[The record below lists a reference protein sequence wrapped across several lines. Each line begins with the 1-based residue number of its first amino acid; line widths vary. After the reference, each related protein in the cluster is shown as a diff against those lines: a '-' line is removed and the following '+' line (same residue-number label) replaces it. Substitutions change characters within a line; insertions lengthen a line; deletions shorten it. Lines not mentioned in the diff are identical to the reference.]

1 MKKIL
6 FIGLL
11 ILIIVSSGFTVAM
24 TPIEGT
30 GASGDNTAIGKSA
43 QIKYTLNPEATDS
56 IKVGFSTAVV
66 SDFSDVTAL
75 AESEIAMNVP
85 EGSFYAELTGIYVF
99 WQIASSTNIDIIL
112 SATDMSDSSKPANHI
127 NVEKL
132 TTANGG
138 GTGGADLTLTRNSGT
153 AAGQS
158 TLSDTVLD
166 YNAIDFSNRCAGSK
180 LITVQTENISG
191 KTGSGYS
198 GTLKVEIKAEGGV

>member
-1 MKKIL
+1 MRKIL

-11 ILIIVSSGFTVAM
+11 ILIIVSSGFAVAM

-85 EGSFYAELTGIYVF
+85 EGSFYAELTDIYVF
-99 WQIASSTNIDIIL
+99 WQIASSTNIDIVL
-112 SATDMSDSSKPANHI
+112 SATDMSDGSEPVNYI

-138 GTGGADLTLTRNSGT
+138 GSGGANLTLTRNSGT
-153 AAGQS
+153 SAGQS
-158 TLSDTVLD
+158 TLSGTVLD
-166 YNAIDFSNRCAGSK
+166 YNASKVSNRCAGSK

-198 GTLKVEIKAEGGV
+198 GFLKVEIKAEGGV